1 MIKELV
7 HDEML
12 LSRPCAAATAQDA
25 DVAQDLLDTL
35 VSIDSAACLAAN
47 QIGAEK
53 AIIAYLDE
61 KEDPQVMY
69 NPKLLLGLGAFK
81 AEEGCLTRDEIS
93 VVTRYQR
100 IKVAYDEMVDGAL
113 VPRKKDLTDWTAQIV
128 QHMIDHCKGKLV

>member
-7 HDEML
+7 HDETL

-61 KEDPQVMY
+61 KENPQVMY

>member
-7 HDEML
+7 HDETL

-25 DVAQDLLDTL
+25 GVAQDLLDTL

-61 KEDPQVMY
+61 KENPQIMY

-81 AEEGCLTRDEIS
+81 TEEGCLTRDEVS

-100 IKVAYDEMVDGAL
+100 IKVA
-113 VPRKKDLTDWTAQIV
+113 
-128 QHMIDHCKGKLV
+128 

>member
-7 HDEML
+7 HDETL

-47 QIGAEK
+47 QIGVEK
-53 AIIAYLDE
+53 AIVAYLDE
-61 KEDPQVMY
+61 KENPQVMY

-81 AEEGCLTRDEIS
+81 TEEGCLTRDEVS

>member
-7 HDEML
+7 HDETL

-25 DVAQDLLDTL
+25 GVAKDLLDTL

-53 AIIAYLDE
+53 AIVAYLDE
-61 KEDPQVMY
+61 KENPQVMY

-81 AEEGCLTRDEIS
+81 TEEGCLTRDEVS

>member
-7 HDEML
+7 HDETL
-12 LSRPCAAATAQDA
+12 LSRPCAAATAPDA

-61 KEDPQVMY
+61 KENPQVMY

-81 AEEGCLTRDEIS
+81 TEEGCLTRDEVS

>member
-7 HDEML
+7 HDEMR
-12 LSRPCAAATAQDA
+12 LSRPCAAAPAKDA

-61 KEDPQVMY
+61 KENPQVMY

>member
-7 HDEML
+7 HDETL

-61 KEDPQVMY
+61 KENPQVMY

-81 AEEGCLTRDEIS
+81 TEEGCLTRDEVS

-113 VPRKKDLTDWTAQIV
+113 VPRKKDLTNWTAQIV

>member
-7 HDEML
+7 HDETL

-35 VSIDSAACLAAN
+35 ASIDSAACLAAN

-61 KEDPQVMY
+61 KENPQVMY

-81 AEEGCLTRDEIS
+81 TEEGCLTRDEVS

>member
-7 HDEML
+7 HDETL

-61 KEDPQVMY
+61 KENPQVMY

-81 AEEGCLTRDEIS
+81 TEEGCLTRDEVS

-113 VPRKKDLTDWTAQIV
+113 VPRKKDLSDWTAQIV

>member
-7 HDEML
+7 HDETL

-25 DVAQDLLDTL
+25 DVAQNLLDTL
-35 VSIDSAACLAAN
+35 ASIDSAACLAAN

-61 KEDPQVMY
+61 KENPQVMY

-81 AEEGCLTRDEIS
+81 TEEGCLTRDEVS

>member
-53 AIIAYLDE
+53 AVIAYLDE
-61 KEDPQVMY
+61 KENPQVMY